1 MIFLIMVFR
10 TASFSG
16 SLRGLVSYKG
26 WHSRGYLPHFDSAE
40 TVQFVTFRL
49 ADSLPKA
56 IAEELSHLTENL
68 AETDDRLDDGW
79 GACWLKQPA
88 IAQLVEDAIM
98 HFDARRYCLLAWCIM
113 PNHVHVI
120 VEPTDGNRIGAIV
133 HSWKSFSAKQANH
146 ILDRSGSFWHRDYFD
161 RFIRDEGHLLRTID
175 YVENNPVKAGLAA
188 TAAAWPW
195 SSGRLRG

>member
-1 MIFLIMVFR
+1 M
-10 TASFSG
+10 
-16 SLRGLVSYKG
+16 SYKG

-49 ADSLPKA
+49 ADSLPRSF
-56 IAEELSHLTENL
+56 EESLAKGPDDL
-68 AETDDRLDDGW
+68 AEIDHKLDG
-79 GACWLKQPA
+79 GMGVCWLKQPP

-120 VEPTDGNRIGAIV
+120 VEPTDGNRIGTIV
-133 HSWKSFSAKQANH
+133 HSWKSFSAKQANR
-146 ILDRSGSFWHRDYFD
+146 ILGRSGSFWHRDYFD
-161 RFIRDEGHLLRTID
+161 RIICDEGHLLRGID

-188 TAAAWPW
+188 SAAAWPW
-195 SSGRLRG
+195 SSGRLRK